1 MIAKAPQIGFDRFI
15 QLGWVAAALGVR
27 AGKGSLEELSA
38 QLRAAGLGKE
48 ALAKTQTKLNA
59 LVLEPRADLVDFIG
73 RGVRLFAGASTPA
86 DVAPF
91 AWGAALAAYPYF
103 GRVAEFTGRL
113 TSIQGDCSVAE
124 VHRRMSEVYGDREVT
139 KRATQ
144 AVLQTQANWGA
155 VARVEKGKRL
165 VRLAARELT
174 DQRTVAWLIEAALRY
189 QGKAMALATLQSTAA
204 LYPFLLDLPLA
215 FVISNSEALELRSE
229 GPSQQFVVL
238 HSPI

>member
-1 MIAKAPQIGFDRFI
+1 MIAIAPQIGFDRFI
-15 QLGWVAAALGVR
+15 QLDWVATSLGVR
-27 AGKGSLEELSA
+27 AGKGSVDELSA
-38 QLRAAGLGKE
+38 QLRVAGLGKE
-48 ALAKTQTKLNA
+48 ALAKTHTKLNG
-59 LVLEPRADLVDFIG
+59 LVLEPRPDLVDFID
-73 RGVRLFAGASTPA
+73 RGVRLFAGTTTPA

-155 VARVEKGKRL
+155 IARVEKGKRL
-165 VRLAARELT
+165 VRLPARTLT
-174 DQRTVAWLIEAALRY
+174 NDGMVAWLVEAALHY
-189 QGKAMALATLQSTAA
+189 QQKPMPLATLQSLAVI
-204 LYPFLLDLPLA
+204 YPFIFDQPLA
-215 FVISNSEALELRSE
+215 YLVSNSPTLEVRAE
-229 GPSQQFVVL
+229 GSSDQFVAL
-238 HSPI
+238 RTLL